1 MLDLALRSPFPCE
14 FPDTESALMTDVPR
28 VYCDFCR
35 LFRRVDGAPMAENCL
50 NWVQGVAL

>member
-14 FPDTESALMTDVPR
+14 FPDAESALMTDVPR
-28 VYCDFCR
+28 LYCDFCR
-35 LFRRVDGAPMAENCL
+35 LFRRVGGVPMAANCL